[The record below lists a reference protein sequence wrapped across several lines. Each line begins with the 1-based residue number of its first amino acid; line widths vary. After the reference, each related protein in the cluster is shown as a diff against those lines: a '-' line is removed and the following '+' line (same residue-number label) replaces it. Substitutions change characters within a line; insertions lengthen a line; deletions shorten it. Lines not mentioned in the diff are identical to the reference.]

1 MVSDENR
8 NSLLEAIIFRP
19 LHMRKYL
26 DFSKAMF
33 ISDNVNN
40 KSVDAISAG
49 QNDAQSISSFFTYII
64 EKLKWEKL
72 KEFYDDENVNFEKW
86 ITLKS
91 MKVAFL
97 SHTMISIITRSIV
110 ARNQQKNMNSFRNRN
125 VSDGLGKCI
134 TKSIFSGA
142 IMAANIGCMMIFITQ
157 FATWSEHFSLWTVP
171 CATTVIPTIFC
182 HSLGVKP
189 LQALKGGLM
198 LGVFSSLIILGIS
211 FSYDLSIDETYQ
223 CFKNATEIDLREE
236 RESELYKFMKE
247 HRIRKK
253 EKIIRVT
260 SRSICDCIF

>member
-171 CATTVIPTIFC
+171 CATIFSC
-182 HSLGVKP
+182 YSNN
-189 LQALKGGLM
+189 
-198 LGVFSSLIILGIS
+198 ILPFFGCKAVTSIERWTNVRGI
-211 FSYDLSIDETYQ
+211 FITD
-223 CFKNATEIDLREE
+223 NPWEE